1 MLSLEL
7 VFFQS
12 LVPFE
17 LVVFAKNSA
26 HVLVKFFQL
35 SLRHCVLLAHDI
47 LRRHVHILIFTFNID
62 FVGVQQF
69 LNLKLMDLFFLASH
83 VLLHSFDGLV
93 ELFDLVVSFLVFVVI
108 TLHNH
113 ISLNKLFL
121 DLNLL
126 SQR

>member
-1 MLSLEL
+1 LLALEL

-35 SLRHCVLLAHDI
+35 CLRHCILLAHDI
-47 LRRHVHILIFTFNID
+47 LCCHVHILILTLNID
-62 FVGVQQF
+62 FIVVQQF
-69 LNLKLMDLFFLASH
+69 FNLKLMDLFFLSSQI
-83 VLLHSFDGLV
+83 LLHYFDGLV
-93 ELFDLVVSFLVFVVI
+93 ELFDFIVGFLVFIVI

-113 ISLNKLFL
+113 IRLN
-121 DLNLL
+121 
-126 SQR
+126 